1 MLRCSTSEQALYRL
15 LRLFSKVRARSFCCS
30 SSPNR
35 TRLAGLRFGF
45 GTTCSHC
52 IFFVAII
59 QKNATCFD
67 ESHFLLGFAP
77 VGRSTLRWLKCSGE
91 VNSPCVKVLP
101 VAKRLYGAKAPPARR
116 PVGCFS
122 RKIANDLRGFGLLPL
137 AKTRNRCSFY
147 CGDFSLDRPISSAG
161 GAARKKSFNIKH
173 RVKWAANMN
182 LPLIEICY

>member
-1 MLRCSTSEQALYRL
+1 
-15 LRLFSKVRARSFCCS
+15 
-30 SSPNR
+30 
-35 TRLAGLRFGF
+35 
-45 GTTCSHC
+45 
-52 IFFVAII
+52 
-59 QKNATCFD
+59 
-67 ESHFLLGFAP
+67 
-77 VGRSTLRWLKCSGE
+77 LKCSGE

-101 VAKRLYGAKAPPARR
+101 VAKRLYGAKAPLARR

-173 RVKWAANMN
+173 RVK
-182 LPLIEICY
+182 